1 MFVFMIVL
9 FVVGYTFIA
18 LEHPL
23 KINKSATALL
33 LAVFLWVCAAIGGE
47 GVLVSTDS
55 LRDYMMSNP
64 GSGYLD
70 WLVHSKLIHALGEVS
85 EIIFFLLGAMT
96 IVELIDTQGGFKIIT
111 DKIQTT

>member
-23 KINKSATALL
+23 KVNKSATALL

-47 GVLVSTDS
+47 AILINTDS
-55 LRDYMMSNP
+55 FRDYIMSHQ
-64 GSGYLD
+64 GSAY
-70 WLVHSKLIHALGEVS
+70 WEP
-85 EIIFFLLGAMT
+85 
-96 IVELIDTQGGFKIIT
+96 
-111 DKIQTT
+111 